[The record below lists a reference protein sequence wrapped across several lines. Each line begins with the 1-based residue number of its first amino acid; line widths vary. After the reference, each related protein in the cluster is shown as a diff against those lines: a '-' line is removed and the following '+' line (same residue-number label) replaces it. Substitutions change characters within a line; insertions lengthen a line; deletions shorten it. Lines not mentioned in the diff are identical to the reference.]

1 MGLRALIQ
9 LDETYE
15 AYEALLKD
23 SEHKLDE
30 IYRSAM
36 EQAEPSVKD
45 SFEAEAEQEEV
56 EEEVNEEVIELLE
69 KGKML
74 DRVDLSNR
82 GLKRLPEAF
91 GKLSGLV
98 YLNLSGNQL
107 EVSDGFSIYVALC
120 LLLLIVIIAN

>member
-23 SEHKLDE
+23 SEHKLDQ

-45 SFEAEAEQEEV
+45 GFEAEAEQED
-56 EEEVNEEVIELLE
+56 EEVNEEVIELLE

-107 EVSDGFSIYVALC
+107 EVSDGFLIYVTL
-120 LLLLIVIIAN
+120 